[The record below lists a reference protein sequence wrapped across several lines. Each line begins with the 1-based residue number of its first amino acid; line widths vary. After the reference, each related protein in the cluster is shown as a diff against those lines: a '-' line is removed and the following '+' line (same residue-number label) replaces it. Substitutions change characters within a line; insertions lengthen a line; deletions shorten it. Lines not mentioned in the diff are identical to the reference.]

1 MKMTRRLLI
10 FLFVVAVLALPLT
23 ALADDG
29 VNATM
34 VVGQSEIAVG
44 DVVPL
49 QVTVTHPQG
58 WRVLF
63 PTLEKTWGD
72 LEVRSQGAPEISE
85 NSDGSETTTQVIQV
99 ARFRPGEVV
108 TPEMALTVADAQGTV
123 QTLNVQPVT
132 LEVKSVLQEND
143 TTLRDIKPQAELW
156 QFSSSPLPFVGS
168 LALAFTMLGGVAMW
182 AWKRRP
188 IADKRSPRE
197 RALDDLK
204 AIEAANY
211 FASDDLKLYCVRV
224 SITLRE
230 YLQKGSNLPATEMTT
245 GELAQTMKQTQL
257 PANIAAQIIQVLR
270 VCDTVKFANDVSDV
284 DAIKA
289 LGNVTQQIVMTYPP
303 AQTPNEPKRE
313 VTK

>member
-1 MKMTRRLLI
+1 MMKRFWI

-29 VNATM
+29 VSAT
-34 VVGQSEIAVG
+34 VVVEKDDIAVG

-63 PTLEKTWGD
+63 PTLDKAWGD
-72 LEVRSQGAPEISE
+72 LEVRSQAAPEIAE
-85 NSDGSETTTQVIQV
+85 NSDGSETTTQVIRV
-99 ARFRPGEVV
+99 ARFRPGEVT
-108 TPEMALTVADAQGTV
+108 TPEMALTVADNQGTV

-156 QFSSSPLPFVGS
+156 QFSSSPVPFVAS
-168 LALAFTMLGGVAMW
+168 LALAFTMIGGAAVW

-188 IADKRSPRE
+188 IADKRTPRE
-197 RALDDLK
+197 RALDELK

-211 FASDDLKLYCVRV
+211 SATDD
-224 SITLRE
+224 
-230 YLQKGSNLPATEMTT
+230 
-245 GELAQTMKQTQL
+245 
-257 PANIAAQIIQVLR
+257 
-270 VCDTVKFANDVSDV
+270 
-284 DAIKA
+284 
-289 LGNVTQQIVMTYPP
+289 
-303 AQTPNEPKRE
+303 
-313 VTK
+313 